1 MKDILNKIK
10 TTSEQF
16 IERIKTNARD
26 LKGSA
31 EELSKVTRLKF
42 ELRQLKLSKK
52 RKYQLLGETVYPFL
66 DENKVDALKTHE
78 TLPVLMDEIKSLS
91 NQIELINK
99 SIEEISDAGK
109 DSTKVLNREDLR
121 GKIQE
126 LEEEIESRLE
136 ELKIVKEAINKEQ

>member
-1 MKDILNKIK
+1 MKDILDKIK

-16 IERIKTNARD
+16 IERIKTNAKD
-26 LKGSA
+26 LRGSA
-31 EELSKVTRLKF
+31 EDLSKVTRLKF
-42 ELRQLKLSKK
+42 ELRHLKLSKK

-99 SIEEISDAGK
+99 SIEEISETSK
-109 DSTKVLNREDLR
+109 DSSKVLNREDLR

-136 ELKIVKEAINKEQ
+136 ELKIVKEAINKES

>member
-1 MKDILNKIK
+1 MKDIIQKIK
-10 TTSEQF
+10 TTGEHV
-16 IERIKTNARD
+16 IKRIKINVKD
-26 LKGSA
+26 LKDSA
-31 EELSKVTRLKF
+31 EDLSKITRLRF

-66 DENKVDALKTHE
+66 NENKVDALKTHE
-78 TLPVLMDEIKSLS
+78 TLPVLIDEIKSLS

-99 SIEEISDAGK
+99 SIEELSEAGEE
-109 DSTKVLNREDLR
+109 SGKVLNRDDLR

-136 ELKIVKEAINKEQ
+136 ELKIVKEAINKGQ